1 VVCLPLV
8 PTAWLYS
15 QILFYRRRQ
24 GELDLLCALSATES
38 KIKKIHLCDALMLG
52 GLALSCLPLSYLFV
66 RLLHTLYNYVLPK
79 SFLSGANVIVTPS
92 VPISE
97 YISVALASVLSAVL
111 GSVLPYLLFRV
122 RKQRM
127 EYKLSLKLSE
137 VEK

>member
-1 VVCLPLV
+1 MTIFDIFSL
-8 PTAWLYS
+8 
-15 QILFYRRRQ
+15 
-24 GELDLLCALSATES
+24 
-38 KIKKIHLCDALMLG
+38 LG
-52 GLALSCLPLSYLFV
+52 GLALSCVPLSYLFV

-122 RKQRM
+122 RKQKM